1 MDWDGIQVTI
11 YTKHDV
17 GGKTFLPAPNHRH
30 PTFKLHYVPGSNP
43 RAYKIEFA
51 RGYMQDCWS
60 RCSPLVE
67 EGADS
72 PPPLT
77 DLVHLVEDDP
87 SINDKYGRSLLGL
100 LGKMQK
106 VNSTLKMLRGTMP
119 VVFQGQQQTDL
130 VRIVY
135 LTGVVPVDDGGPPD
149 DLVVVALAP
158 ARPGG
163 PQENGGGSG
172 PPR

>member
-11 YTKHDV
+11 YTEHDV
-17 GGKTFLPAPNHRH
+17 GGETFLPAPNNRH
-30 PTFKLHYVPGSNP
+30 PTFRLRYVQGSNP

-60 RCSPLVE
+60 RCSQLVE

-72 PPPLT
+72 PPPVT
-77 DLVHLVEDDP
+77 GLVHLVENDP

-100 LGKMQK
+100 LGKMQR

-119 VVFQGQQQTDL
+119 VVFKGQQQTDL
-130 VRIVY
+130 VRIAY

-158 ARPGG
+158 AQPGG